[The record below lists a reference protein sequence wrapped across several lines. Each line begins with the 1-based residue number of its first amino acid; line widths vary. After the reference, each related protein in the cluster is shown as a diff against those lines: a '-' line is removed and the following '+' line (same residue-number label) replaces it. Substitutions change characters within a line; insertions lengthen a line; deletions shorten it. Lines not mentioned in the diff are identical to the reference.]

1 MSRSV
6 SQIAELQAL
15 TGNNYINSQTVAN
28 PACSNL
34 FELLSFHVCCYSNCL

>member
-6 SQIAELQAL
+6 IQIAELQAL

-34 FELLSFHVCCYSNCL
+34 FELLSFCLLLL